1 MEDPRRGARPNVPMK
16 RSQLEHI
23 IRASA
28 TIAEDDEIIVIGSQP
43 ILAQF
48 VAAQ

>member
-1 MEDPRRGARPNVPMK
+1 MK

-28 TIAEDDEIIVIGSQP
+28 DIADDDEIIIIGSQSIYLRMVIRGDFRAP
-43 ILAQF
+43 A
-48 VAAQ
+48 